1 MLFTTGGNVK
11 HAKETWKN
19 TYQMSLVVKETE
31 EDHPTEE
38 EPLRTRRKETR

>member
-1 MLFTTGGNVK
+1 MLLNMGGNVK

-19 TYQMSLVVKETE
+19 TYQMHLVLKETE

-38 EPLRTRRKETR
+38 EPLRTRRKETW